1 MSKER
6 KDCLHERTVIIE
18 KEEIYNVKGEDIK
31 VNAHVRKC
39 LDCNEEILDM
49 VLDTDNLKQ
58 AYDIYRKKHNMLS
71 TKDIINL
78 RRKYNLSQRTFAI
91 LIGCTQATVVRYEKG
106 ALQNLTYD
114 NIMKMLEEPANL
126 KSALEK
132 NKDKL
137 DAKEVEKIEMT
148 LNDLLK
154 EEKCISSYEKFLATL
169 PLKDD
174 NYSNVQSDFLN
185 SLNTLFEKND
195 LEENM
200 QMVFVNKEE
209 EVLLKNLEEIFKLL
223 NAMGK
228 TLKITSL

>member
-78 RRKYNLSQRTFAI
+78 RRKYNHPLHIVLRGYSP
-91 LIGCTQATVVRYEKG
+91 C
-106 ALQNLTYD
+106 QNQD
-114 NIMKMLEEPANL
+114 
-126 KSALEK
+126 
-132 NKDKL
+132 
-137 DAKEVEKIEMT
+137 
-148 LNDLLK
+148 
-154 EEKCISSYEKFLATL
+154 FRL
-169 PLKDD
+169 PL
-174 NYSNVQSDFLN
+174 
-185 SLNTLFEKND
+185 
-195 LEENM
+195 
-200 QMVFVNKEE
+200 
-209 EVLLKNLEEIFKLL
+209 
-223 NAMGK
+223 
-228 TLKITSL
+228 

>member
-1 MSKER
+1 M
-6 KDCLHERTVIIE
+6 
-18 KEEIYNVKGEDIK
+18 
-31 VNAHVRKC
+31 
-39 LDCNEEILDM
+39 
-49 VLDTDNLKQ
+49 
-58 AYDIYRKKHNMLS
+58 
-71 TKDIINL
+71 
-78 RRKYNLSQRTFAI
+78 
-91 LIGCTQATVVRYEKG
+91 
-106 ALQNLTYD
+106 
-114 NIMKMLEEPANL
+114 
-126 KSALEK
+126 
-132 NKDKL
+132 
-137 DAKEVEKIEMT
+137 
-148 LNDLLK
+148 
-154 EEKCISSYEKFLATL
+154 ATL

>member
-6 KDCLHERTVIIE
+6 KDCLHERTVIIK
-18 KEEIYNVKGEDIK
+18 KEDIYNVKGEDIK

>member
-154 EEKCISSYEKFLATL
+154 EEKCISS
-169 PLKDD
+169 
-174 NYSNVQSDFLN
+174 
-185 SLNTLFEKND
+185 
-195 LEENM
+195 
-200 QMVFVNKEE
+200 
-209 EVLLKNLEEIFKLL
+209 
-223 NAMGK
+223 
-228 TLKITSL
+228 